1 MYTNNNFLKKTGWTR
16 LLAVNKSVNRPSK
29 ASQFYHVT
37 IFFAINTKLA
47 AAVSFQKCTMNKIGF

>member
-1 MYTNNNFLKKTGWTR
+1 MYTNNNFLKKPGWTR
-16 LLAVNKSVNRPSK
+16 LAVNKSVNRPSK

-47 AAVSFQKCTMNKIGF
+47 AVSFQEGKL